1 VNICF
6 SIDWC
11 HRRICFQ
18 DPPFVGVVRF
28 RLALD
33 RAVFEGENM
42 NVTLTAVQKV
52 EAAIS
57 VLDAKGNPAVVDG
70 APVWAVSNPAGLVLT
85 PATDGLSC
93 SIAAAG
99 PVGTYQV
106 TVNADADLGEGIK
119 PLVGILDV
127 EVIAG
132 EAVAI
137 GFALGAPSEQ

>member
-1 VNICF
+1 MKLCVEVDWLRRKLCLQEPF
-6 SIDWC
+6 SAA
-11 HRRICFQ
+11 
-18 DPPFVGVVRF
+18 VRF
-28 RLALD
+28 RLAFEG
-33 RAVFEGENM
+33 AIFEGENM

-57 VLDAKGNPAVVDG
+57 VVDAKGNAAVVDG
-70 APVWAVSNPAGLVLT
+70 VPVWTASDPAGLTLT
-85 PATDGLSC
+85 PAPDGLSC

-106 TVNADADLGEGIK
+106 TLTADADLGAGIT

-127 EVIAG
+127 NVVAG

-137 GFALGAPSEQ
+137 GFALGTPENQ